1 MFDPV
6 TGGGGDGGLLLCGPS
21 PVLFFMDSEESPLV
35 YCTFSH
41 PAQCRASLSA
51 SIPYVLPFRGSGK
64 KKKKENLMG
73 FVQILTEEVHL
84 SELTEIKCK
93 VVCIMS
99 CQSAIQRPKASRVL
113 KMTC

>member
-1 MFDPV
+1 MACCCVAP
-6 TGGGGDGGLLLCGPS
+6 LLCSFSWIPK
-21 PVLFFMDSEESPLV
+21 SPLLFTAHFPILRNV
-35 YCTFSH
+35 GPPFQ
-41 PAQCRASLSA
+41 PQFPMFFLSGA
-51 SIPYVLPFRGSGK
+51 VVK